1 MSRFVVA
8 VSLVAALAAGSA
20 NAQTIGDVLKG
31 PAPKEDPIVAKVDSV
46 EIRRSDIVKTLE
58 SLPPQVQQMPMQQ
71 VYPVLIERMVDS
83 KLIAKE
89 ARKTKLEQDPDVKRR
104 VADFEDRVLQEV
116 FLDRSVRAKIDDK
129 ALNDRYQE
137 FLKSNPPQEEV
148 HARHILVADEKK
160 AKEVIEKLKKGED
173 FAALAKA
180 NSSDG
185 SANEGGDLG
194 FFTKDMMVPEFAD
207 AAFLL
212 KAGEF
217 TQEPVK
223 TQFGFHVIKLE
234 QRRLANPPSLEEV
247 KGELTADMTQEK
259 IQEVVGDLRKGA
271 KIETFDIDGKPLGAP
286 KP

>member
-223 TQFGFHVIKLE
+223 TQFCFHVIKLE

>member
-71 VYPVLIERMVDS
+71 VYPVLIERMIDS
-83 KLIAKE
+83 KLIARE

-129 ALNDRYQE
+129 AINERYQE

-271 KIETFDIDGKPLGAP
+271 KVETFDIEGKPLGAP

>member
-8 VSLVAALAAGSA
+8 VSLVAALAAGSV

-58 SLPPQVQQMPMQQ
+58 SLPPQVQQMPMGQ
-71 VYPVLIERMVDS
+71 VYPVLIERMIDS
-83 KLIAKE
+83 KLIARE

-129 ALNDRYQE
+129 AVQDRYQE

-247 KGELTADMTQEK
+247 KSELTADMTQEK
-259 IQEVVGDLRKGA
+259 IGEVVGDLRKGA
-271 KIETFDIDGKPLGAP
+271 KVETFDIDGKPLTAP